1 MISSSRLV
9 IPLTDE
15 YVVFVTPTKL
25 QLSIFEKLLS
35 HDKLDSLVR
44 NSTAESL
51 AMINML
57 TKISNSPILLKATA
71 DQARQKA
78 QQGGDVVKRNAI
90 EEALQLVPDRAQVED
105 VSLSGRSYEHKLRN
119 CVPDRYR
126 AGKLTALATLLRAL
140 HKVSVIFESKHTET
154 LTVMTQHTEEKCI
167 IVSHYTSALNI
178 IEAYCKKKSYT
189 YHRLDG

>member
-71 DQARQKA
+71 DQVRQKA
-78 QQGGDVVKRNAI
+78 LQGGDVVKRNAI
-90 EEALQLVPDRAQVED
+90 EEALRFVPEGAQVED
-105 VSLSGRSYEHKLRN
+105 VSLSGEL
-119 CVPDRYR
+119 
-126 AGKLTALATLLRAL
+126 
-140 HKVSVIFESKHTET
+140 SVRP
-154 LTVMTQHTEEKCI
+154 Q
-167 IVSHYTSALNI
+167 
-178 IEAYCKKKSYT
+178 
-189 YHRLDG
+189 